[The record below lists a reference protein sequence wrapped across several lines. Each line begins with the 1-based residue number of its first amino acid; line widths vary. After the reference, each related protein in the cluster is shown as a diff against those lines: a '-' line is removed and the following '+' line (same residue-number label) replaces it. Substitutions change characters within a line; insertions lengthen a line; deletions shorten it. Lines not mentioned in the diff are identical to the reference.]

1 MKAYRITYRPYTK
14 EVVLEEHYDG
24 GTPEWQPFTQDRYSE
39 GGIYAVL
46 NNWKSLQVSGWALIN
61 AINERQAGKPQSK
74 EYDVFFNGTEDD
86 FHDFER
92 ICERVKKE
100 SQLLQ
105 NIKHNKIFPVPK
117 EIINTIDC
125 HLNYIIS
132 NYEDGFKKISDALK
146 EKIHEECLKAAELE
160 LTVMVVGMQNSG
172 KSTLINALIGHNLL
186 PVSGDVETATMF
198 TIKKDTENYACV
210 LMNDAESA
218 SEDKKIRL
226 VDGRFQYR
234 TESIPSEIAKVL
246 DQVNRDIAGNDY
258 SNIERM
264 AVLLRQINEE
274 CKAIQQKNKSD
285 TIPNSIPREI
295 VVGLVDWLNQD
306 PDKRYCITDLPGA
319 GGSEEHIGKE
329 HKQIIQDKIASVDN
343 AVVVYVLKADSA
355 NDDIALKFLKEIK
368 AGSKTE
374 STVGHSRVDFEEA
387 IYILNKADAHEIDV
401 QKISERYADYSDCKW
416 VLTSAEGARQIL
428 TCSAMDIENKYY
440 AKFVEEYRRQP
451 LTDLSQ
457 TAILPAHYTD
467 DYKQNIVE
475 SVLTSTTF
483 MEADDTM
490 TSLLSA
496 GLQRT
501 GVPLVNAL
509 IEEYAEKYAGIHK
522 VGCYYN
528 AVGLV
533 KDELKQLELKMRDEC
548 REQREELERKRLSII
563 ADLENKV
570 STECQSVL
578 ADYSQ
583 IHVEQKLKELLLD
596 SFKEIQKAF
605 EGWVIK
611 ALQTQQNN
619 RTKRKQ
625 QQKEIRDLQKQ
636 NQKLLKENKPII
648 TREIPLDEKIEW
660 LDVLRD
666 IMNNY
671 IQQQIINNDIIKAA
685 KAIIEEADEETKK
698 RYCSILNLNAD
709 GDNLTNDDISQ
720 ITQAIKDFIPSDVLD
735 PFKYTSWTWA
745 NSFLMLFHNT
755 NENKAQYVKSQIFR
769 SGAEGTFTQYW
780 SNKIVHPYSTTLH
793 EKIQSNITAL
803 TDDVTNN
810 IKNLSPSV
818 KSMQEKVWESE
829 RILKDL
835 EQRMQT
841 SLTYQELCE
850 KIYMSGEK

>member
-14 EVVLEEHYDG
+14 EVLLEEHYDG
-24 GTPEWQPFTQDRYSE
+24 GTPEWQPFTQDRYNE
-39 GGIYAVL
+39 GGIYEVL
-46 NNWKSLQVSGWALIN
+46 KNWKSLQVSGLDLIN
-61 AINERQAGKPQSK
+61 AIDERQAGKPQSK
-74 EYDVFFNGTEDD
+74 EYDIFFNGTEDD

-92 ICERVKKE
+92 ICERVKTRT
-100 SQLLQ
+100 QLLK
-105 NIKHNKIFPVPK
+105 NIKHSKKFPVPK

-146 EKIHEECLKAAELE
+146 EKIQAECLKAAELE

-198 TIKKDTENYACV
+198 TIKKATENYASV
-210 LMNDAESA
+210 FMNGAVST
-218 SEDKKIRL
+218 SEDTKIRL
-226 VDGRFQYR
+226 IGGSFKYR
-234 TESIPSEIAKVL
+234 TESIPSEISKVL
-246 DQVNRDIAGNDY
+246 DQVNRDIAGKNW
-258 SNIERM
+258 SNIEKM
-264 AVLLRQINEE
+264 AYLLKQINEA
-274 CKAIQQKNKSD
+274 CKAIQQKNKSSS
-285 TIPNSIPREI
+285 IPNSIPREI
-295 VVGLVDWLNQD
+295 VVGLEDWLNQD

-329 HKQIIQDKIASVDN
+329 HKQIIQEKIASVDN

-387 IYILNKADAHEIDV
+387 IYVLNKADAHEIDV
-401 QKISERYADYSDCKW
+401 QKISDRYADYSDCKW

-428 TCSAMDIENKYY
+428 TCSADDIENKYY
-440 AKFVEEYRRQP
+440 AKFVEEFRRQP
-451 LTDLSQ
+451 LTDLSK

-467 DYKQNIVE
+467 EYKQQMVDG
-475 SVLTSTTF
+475 VLNSTSF
-483 MEADDTM
+483 MESDNTM
-490 TSLLSA
+490 TPLLA
-496 GLQRT
+496 EGLQRT

-533 KDELKQLELKMRDEC
+533 MEELKQLELKV
-548 REQREELERKRLSII
+548 REECQEHKAELEQKRLSII

-570 STECQSVL
+570 AIESQSIL
-578 ADYSQ
+578 NDFSQ
-583 IHVEQKLKELLLD
+583 AVVEDKLKKLLLD
-596 SFKEIQKAF
+596 SFTEIQKAF
-605 EGWVIK
+605 EGWVIT
-611 ALQTQQNN
+611 ALQAQQNN
-619 RTKRKQ
+619 RTKREQ
-625 QQKEIRDLQKQ
+625 QQKEARELQKQ
-636 NQKLLKENKPII
+636 NQKLIKEGKPII
-648 TREIPLDEKIEW
+648 TKEIVLDEKIEW

-666 IMNNY
+666 IMNDY

-685 KAIIEEADEETKK
+685 KAIIVEADEETKK
-698 RYCSILNLNAD
+698 RYCGILNLNAD

-720 ITQAIKDFIPSDVLD
+720 ITQAIKEFIPSDVLD
-735 PFKYTSWTWA
+735 PFQYTSWTWA
-745 NSFLMLFHNT
+745 NSFSMLFRRT
-755 NENKAQYVKSQIFR
+755 NENKAQYVKSQIFK
-769 SGAEGTFTQYW
+769 SGADDTFTQYW
-780 SNKIVHPYSTTLH
+780 SSKIVHPYSTTLH

-803 TDDVTNN
+803 TNDVKKN

-818 KSMQEKVWESE
+818 KSVQKKVWESE

-835 EQRMQT
+835 EQRMGI
-841 SLTYQELCE
+841 SMTYQELCE